1 MIIVVQSASD
11 PRREILR
18 RAFETLDGAKIRA
31 LGGGRFI
38 DGSGYVVL
46 ANDAD
51 GPSAFAA
58 LDKAGIEASELKPR
72 TKPETCKSSGSL
84 LHSS

>member
-1 MIIVVQSASD
+1 VIVVVQSSGE

-18 RAFETLDGAKIRA
+18 RAFEALHGAQIRV

-46 ANDAD
+46 AHDAD
-51 GPSAFAA
+51 LPDALAA
-58 LDKAGIEASELKPR
+58 LDKAGIAAWELKPR
-72 TKPETCKSSGSL
+72 TVPEAQPSSSVM
-84 LHSS
+84 SNR